1 MGRPITGEVYNPD
14 KNIGRNQRVNRLHL
28 NMNNAP
34 NHHRATGVEEFKY
47 SGHEVEEF
55 KLP

>member
-1 MGRPITGEVYNPD
+1 MGRPIIGEVYNPD